1 MAAFFPAPSSSQ
13 KMDGNPETIFFSS
26 PNPPQK
32 PMNNIPLVDLKAQ
45 LKDLDPQIRVAMDR
59 VIENTAFILGED
71 VNLFEQ
77 EFANYSEVLQA
88 VGVASGLDALRLAL
102 RAQGIGHGDEV
113 ITVAN
118 TFIATAL
125 AITSIGAVPV
135 LVDAREEDYNLDPEL
150 LESAITART
159 RAIIPVHLYG
169 HPAAMSE
176 IMAIA
181 KRHDLAIIEDASQ
194 AHGARYRGLRVGS
207 IGDYGAF
214 SLYPGKNLG
223 AFGDAGIITTGSKD
237 KSQALKTLRNYGCVE
252 KYCHDMLGEN
262 SRLDTLQ
269 AAVLRVKLA
278 YLDRWNAARRKIA
291 VRYCE
296 ALRDI
301 EGLQLPQVAAH
312 VEHVFH
318 QYVLQVE
325 DRDAMVAYLHENGI
339 YCGVHYPVPVHLHR
353 AYANS
358 NANWRRGQFPVAE
371 RLAGR
376 VLSLPMF
383 PEMTRSQIE
392 TVVGV
397 VDGFFSRQLDHS
409 R

>member
-1 MAAFFPAPSSSQ
+1 
-13 KMDGNPETIFFSS
+13 
-26 PNPPQK
+26 
-32 PMNNIPLVDLKAQ
+32 MNSIPLVDLKAQ
-45 LKDLDPQIRVAMDR
+45 LKTIGPEVRVAMDR

-71 VNLFEQ
+71 VNQFEQ
-77 EFANYSEVLQA
+77 EFANFCECSQA

-102 RAQGIGHGDEV
+102 RTLKIGHGDEV

-125 AITSIGAVPV
+125 AITSIGATPV
-135 LVDAREEDYNLDPEL
+135 LVDARDEDYNLDPKL
-150 LESAITART
+150 LESAITPRT

-181 KRHDLAIIEDASQ
+181 KRHNLAVIEDASQ

-223 AFGDAGIITTGSKD
+223 AFGDAGIITTGSED
-237 KSQALKTLRNYGCVE
+237 KAQALKTLRNYGSIE
-252 KYCHDMLGEN
+252 KYRHDMLGEN

-278 YLDRWNAARRKIA
+278 HLDRWNASRRNIA
-291 VRYCE
+291 KHYNE
-296 ALRDI
+296 ALSGV
-301 EGLQLPQVAAH
+301 EGLQLPQAANH
-312 VEHVFH
+312 VEHVYH
-318 QYVLQVE
+318 QYVIQVE
-325 DRDAMVAYLHENGI
+325 NRDAMVDYLHENGI
-339 YCGVHYPVPVHLHR
+339 YCGVHYPVPVHMHG
-353 AYANS
+353 AYAS
-358 NANWRRGQFPVAE
+358 AGWCQGQFPVAE
-371 RLAGR
+371 RLADR

-383 PEMTRSQIE
+383 PEMTQSQAE
-392 TVVGV
+392 TVVDV
-397 VDGFFSRQLDHS
+397 AAGFFSRQLDHS